1 MHIRFLA
8 DLIENYVL
16 TRLPGICYFLDKRE
30 ARKSLKAFLLQPRL
44 KPNIRRKVFF
54 LFAVRTCL
62 KQGCK
67 GFLKAYITDQILLTY
82 IQRT

>member
-44 KPNIRRKVFF
+44 KPNI
-54 LFAVRTCL
+54 LSICG
-62 KQGCK
+62 QNMS
-67 GFLKAYITDQILLTY
+67 KAGV
-82 IQRT
+82 